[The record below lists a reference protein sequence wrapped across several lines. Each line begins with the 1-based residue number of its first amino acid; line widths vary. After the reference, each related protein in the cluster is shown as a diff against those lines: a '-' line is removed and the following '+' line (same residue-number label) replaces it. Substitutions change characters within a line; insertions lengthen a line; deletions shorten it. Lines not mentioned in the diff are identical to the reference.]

1 MKPDVRRA
9 LLRYRIMAFVV
20 GTGLLVL
27 CVAMVFKYVPAI
39 NNPQPV
45 TVVGTVHGFLFMIYV
60 LTTVDLG
67 FRLRWNL
74 IPMLGVALAGTIPFV
89 SFYAEHRV
97 MVWVRDKQAALPA
110 PPSTQT
116 A

>member
-1 MKPDVRRA
+1 
-9 LLRYRIMAFVV
+9 MAFVV
-20 GTGLLVL
+20 GTGLLLL
-27 CVAMVFKYVPAI
+27 CGAMVLKYVPAI
-39 NNPQPV
+39 DNPQPV

-60 LTTVDLG
+60 LTTMDLG

-74 IPMLGVALAGTIPFV
+74 LPMLAVAVAGTIPFL

-97 MVWVRDKQAALPA
+97 VVWVREKEAARAAAAA
-110 PPSTQT
+110 PQT